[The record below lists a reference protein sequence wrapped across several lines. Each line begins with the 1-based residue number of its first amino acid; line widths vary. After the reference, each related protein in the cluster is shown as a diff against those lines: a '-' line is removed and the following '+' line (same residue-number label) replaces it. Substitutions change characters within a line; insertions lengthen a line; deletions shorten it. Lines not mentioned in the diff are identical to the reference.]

1 LHRFNKQM
9 IVLQIKKSKEKMKK
23 IAFMFACAAMVA
35 ACGNEVKTATDAQ
48 KDSLMNVVID
58 SIKATVEAPVAPE
71 ALAEDADEAAKA
83 AYDSCTKVYE
93 AAKAAYDEQIA
104 AIDTANEAVKA
115 AFEAKLAAFEAELNA
130 PVAEEAAAEGEEK
143 TEE

>member
-1 LHRFNKQM
+1 
-9 IVLQIKKSKEKMKK
+9 MKK

-48 KDSLMNVVID
+48 KDSLMNVVLD
-58 SIKATVEAPVAPE
+58 SMKAAIEAPVAPE

-83 AYDSCTKVYE
+83 CFDSCTKVYE

-130 PVAEEAAAEGEEK
+130 PVAEEAAEAEGEEK